1 MKFLSQVLLSTTA
14 IAGLLT
20 GVAQNAIAQSS
31 NPVTPNNP
39 TSTTGTFQ
47 NNEIGAF
54 DGLEQGSFNPLDL
67 FHMMNMGGRRSLGE
81 FRQDQ
86 NNNLN
91 NAAEEFRRQQLERLN
106 NNNNSAPAT
115 PEPTS
120 DNP

>member
-20 GVAQNAIAQSS
+20 GVAQNAIAQDTTPI
-31 NPVTPNNP
+31 NPVTP
-39 TSTTGTFQ
+39 STTGTFQ

-67 FHMMNMGGRRSLGE
+67 FHMMNMGGRRSLGQ